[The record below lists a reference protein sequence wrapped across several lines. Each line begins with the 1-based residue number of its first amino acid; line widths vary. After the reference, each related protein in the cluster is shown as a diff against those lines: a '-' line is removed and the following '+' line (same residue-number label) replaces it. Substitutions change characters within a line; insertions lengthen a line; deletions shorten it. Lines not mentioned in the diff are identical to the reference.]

1 MTVRHSQCA
10 LLTAAL
16 FTFSAPALAAE
27 APDAPL
33 PLTEAQR
40 AQIESVVHDYLVSH
54 PEVLIE
60 AAQAMEEKRQAEA
73 ARTVARISSE
83 ILNDPHTPSRFGP
96 AEGEVKHTLIEFFDY
111 NCTYCKQARPLIED
125 FARKHGVK
133 VYYVEFPVLSA
144 LSAEASL
151 IGMALF
157 EESPEKYFIYQDFL
171 MARMEKI
178 DSRATLKEAVE
189 KAGGDFD
196 ALMEKAKGE
205 ALQNSVGSNI
215 DRGRAIGVPGVPFFI
230 VDGKPLRGGVTS
242 LEVLEGLLNK

>member
-1 MTVRHSQCA
+1 MTVRQYGSAVALAA
-10 LLTAAL
+10 LLTLSTGAVAEETL
-16 FTFSAPALAAE
+16 SPLSAE
-27 APDAPL
+27 
-33 PLTEAQR
+33 QR

-83 ILNDPHTPSRFGP
+83 ILNDPRIPSRFGP

-125 FARKHGVK
+125 FAGKHGVK

-157 EESPEKYFIYQDFL
+157 EDSPEKYFIYQDFL
-171 MARMEKI
+171 MARMEKL
-178 DSRATLKEAVE
+178 DNRATIEEAVE
-189 KAGGDFD
+189 KAGGDFE
-196 ALMEKAKGE
+196 ALMEKAKGD

-215 DRGRAIGVPGVPFFI
+215 DRGRDIGVPGVPFFI

-242 LEVLEGLLNK
+242 LEVLEALLNK

>member
-1 MTVRHSQCA
+1 MTVRQYGSAVALAA
-10 LLTAAL
+10 LLTLSTGAVAEETL
-16 FTFSAPALAAE
+16 SPLSAE
-27 APDAPL
+27 
-33 PLTEAQR
+33 QR

-83 ILNDPHTPSRFGP
+83 ILNDPRIPSRFGP

-125 FARKHGVK
+125 FAGKHGVK

-157 EESPEKYFIYQDFL
+157 EDSPEKYFIYQDFL
-171 MARMEKI
+171 MARMEKL
-178 DSRATLKEAVE
+178 DNRATIEEAVE
-189 KAGGDFD
+189 KAGGDFE
-196 ALMEKAKGE
+196 ALMEKAKGD

-242 LEVLEGLLNK
+242 LEVLEALLNK

>member
-1 MTVRHSQCA
+1 MTVRQYGSAVALAA
-10 LLTAAL
+10 LLTLSTGAVAEETL
-16 FTFSAPALAAE
+16 SPLSAE
-27 APDAPL
+27 
-33 PLTEAQR
+33 QR

-83 ILNDPHTPSRFGP
+83 ILNDPRIPSRFGP
-96 AEGEVKHTLIEFFDY
+96 AEGEVKHTIIEFFDY

-125 FARKHGVK
+125 FAGKHGVK

-157 EESPEKYFIYQDFL
+157 EDSPEKYFIYQDFL
-171 MARMEKI
+171 MARMEKL
-178 DSRATLKEAVE
+178 DNRATIEEAVE
-189 KAGGDFD
+189 KAGGDFE

-242 LEVLEGLLNK
+242 LEVLEALLNK

>member
-1 MTVRHSQCA
+1 MTVRQYGSAVALAA
-10 LLTAAL
+10 LLTLSTGAVAEETL
-16 FTFSAPALAAE
+16 SPLSAE
-27 APDAPL
+27 
-33 PLTEAQR
+33 QR

-83 ILNDPHTPSRFGP
+83 ILNDPRIPSRFGP
-96 AEGEVKHTLIEFFDY
+96 AEGEVKHTIIEFFDY

-125 FARKHGVK
+125 FAGKHGVK

-157 EESPEKYFIYQDFL
+157 EDSPEKYFIYQDFL
-171 MARMEKI
+171 MARMEKL
-178 DSRATLKEAVE
+178 DNRATIEEAVE
-189 KAGGDFD
+189 KAGGDFE
-196 ALMEKAKGE
+196 ALMEKAKGD

-242 LEVLEGLLNK
+242 LEVLEALLNK

>member
-1 MTVRHSQCA
+1 MTVRQYGSAVALAA
-10 LLTAAL
+10 LLTLSTGAVAEETL
-16 FTFSAPALAAE
+16 PPLSAE
-27 APDAPL
+27 
-33 PLTEAQR
+33 QR

-83 ILNDPHTPSRFGP
+83 ILNDPRIPSRFGP

-125 FARKHGVK
+125 FAGKHGVK

-157 EESPEKYFIYQDFL
+157 EDSPEKYFIYQDFL
-171 MARMEKI
+171 MARMEKL
-178 DSRATLKEAVE
+178 DNRATIEEAVE
-189 KAGGDFD
+189 KAGGDFE

-242 LEVLEGLLNK
+242 LEVLEALLNK

>member
-1 MTVRHSQCA
+1 MTVRQYGSAVALAA
-10 LLTAAL
+10 LLTLSTGAVAEETL
-16 FTFSAPALAAE
+16 SPLSAE
-27 APDAPL
+27 
-33 PLTEAQR
+33 QR

-83 ILNDPHTPSRFGP
+83 ILNDPRIPSRFGP

-125 FARKHGVK
+125 FAGKHGVK

-157 EESPEKYFIYQDFL
+157 EDSPEKYFIYQDFL
-171 MARMEKI
+171 MARMEKL
-178 DSRATLKEAVE
+178 DNRATIEEAVE
-189 KAGGDFD
+189 KAGGDFE

-242 LEVLEGLLNK
+242 LEVLEALLNK